1 MRARETL
8 DLRAHATRDD
18 GIDFAVSFG
27 MVIERDFDEVDE
39 ASDESFPAS
48 DPPSFTSM
56 HAGAPAPALTKEDPR
71 EPVAWRKAV
80 AIVAAVAAATV
91 AFFVIRSRRS

>member
-1 MRARETL
+1 MP
-8 DLRAHATRDD
+8 
-18 GIDFAVSFG
+18 
-27 MVIERDFDEVDE
+27 IERDFDDVDE

-56 HAGAPAPALTKEDPR
+56 HAGAPAPILVKEDPR

-80 AIVAAVAAATV
+80 AIAAAASAAATV
-91 AFFVIRSRRS
+91 AFFFIRSRRS

>member
-1 MRARETL
+1 
-8 DLRAHATRDD
+8 
-18 GIDFAVSFG
+18 
-27 MVIERDFDEVDE
+27 MVIERDFDDVDE

-56 HAGAPAPALTKEDPR
+56 HAGAPAPVLAKEDPR

-80 AIVAAVAAATV
+80 AIGAAACAAATV

>member
-1 MRARETL
+1 MPT
-8 DLRAHATRDD
+8 
-18 GIDFAVSFG
+18 
-27 MVIERDFDEVDE
+27 ERDFDDVDE

-56 HAGAPAPALTKEDPR
+56 HAGAPAPAVIKEDPR
-71 EPVAWRKAV
+71 EPVAWRKAL
-80 AIVAAVAAATV
+80 AIGAACAAAAVA